1 MARAKRPWGDLCMV
15 AYFATMLS
23 VSAVSLWAVVIAPPN
38 PWRDATIV
46 PPNPWRDAT
55 IVLYAAILAVG
66 AVAGLVGIAR
76 RIRLVAVVGVLGIA
90 FATGIHGAL
99 AIPTDPA
106 AGLRLIASPLMMVPA
121 IIGWRYWMEATE
133 HRPPEGDRAC

>member
-1 MARAKRPWGDLCMV
+1 MARAKRPWGDRCMV
-15 AYFATMLS
+15 AYFATMLA
-23 VSAVSLWAVVIAPPN
+23 VSAVSLCHGLGGAMTTAH
-38 PWRDATIV
+38 
-46 PPNPWRDAT
+46 AT

-76 RIRLVAVVGVLGIA
+76 RIRLVTVVGVLGIA

-106 AGLRLIASPLMMVPA
+106 TGLRLIASPLMMVPA

-133 HRPPEGDRAC
+133 HRPPEGGRAC

>member
-1 MARAKRPWGDLCMV
+1 MRHPWGDWCMI
-15 AYFATMLS
+15 AYFATTLA
-23 VSAVSLWAVVIAPPN
+23 VSAVSLWAA
-38 PWRDATIV
+38 
-46 PPNPWRDAT
+46 PNPWRDAT

-106 AGLRLIASPLMMVPA
+106 TGLRLIASPLMMVPA
-121 IIGWRYWMEATE
+121 IIGWRYWMEAIE

>member
-1 MARAKRPWGDLCMV
+1 MARVKRPWGDRCMV
-15 AYFATMLS
+15 AYFVTMLA
-23 VSAVSLWAVVIAPPN
+23 VSAVSLWAVIITPPN
-38 PWRDATIV
+38 PWRDT
-46 PPNPWRDAT
+46 T
-55 IVLYAAILAVG
+55 IVLYSAILAVG

-76 RIRLVAVVGVLGIA
+76 RLRLVAVVGVLGIA

-106 AGLRLIASPLMMVPA
+106 TGLRLIASPLMMLPA

>member
-1 MARAKRPWGDLCMV
+1 MARAKRPWGDRCMV
-15 AYFATMLS
+15 AYFATMLA
-23 VSAVSLWAVVIAPPN
+23 VSAVSLWAVVIA
-38 PWRDATIV
+38 

-106 AGLRLIASPLMMVPA
+106 TGLRLIASPLMMVPA

-133 HRPPEGDRAC
+133 HRSPEGDCAC